1 MMMGSPLLA
10 VHSAEWIPDLQR
22 RTPIAWK
29 ISIALL
35 PFAVSGAKFEPTFLR
50 LQEVDAGIYN
60 D

>member
-1 MMMGSPLLA
+1 MMMGPPLLA

-35 PFAVSGAKFEPTFLR
+35 PFAVSGAKSETTFLR
-50 LQEVDAGIYN
+50 LKK
-60 D
+60 